1 MQDRLLEVCRTRHLA
16 VWVCH
21 LVDLQAD
28 ILLDHRDVRTDP
40 MHTGE

>member
-1 MQDRLLEVCRTRHLA
+1 MQDRLSELGRTRHLA
-16 VWVCH
+16 VWACH

-28 ILLDHRDVRTDP
+28 ILLDRRDVRTDP